1 MELLNAFA
9 IVVGFFL
16 GLPIM
21 VAMIA
26 IMLETF
32 GLFFDEHP
40 FLFSLAMTLI
50 LGAALVIWLMG
61 VMD

>member
-1 MELLNAFA
+1 MGVL
-9 IVVGFFL
+9 L

-26 IMLETF
+26 IRLETF